1 MTAIPAPG
9 RDGRTRSPGRTPGA
23 AGARQPHAW
32 GIGRHLHG
40 LRAPGAAGQRLH
52 ALSMAAMCG
61 LSGRETMQEA
71 RRVARVVDGWRVHFN
86 SLGVSAE
93 ATALPA
99 T

>member
-1 MTAIPAPG
+1 
-9 RDGRTRSPGRTPGA
+9 
-23 AGARQPHAW
+23 
-32 GIGRHLHG
+32 
-40 LRAPGAAGQRLH
+40 
-52 ALSMAAMCG
+52 MAAMCG

-71 RRVARVVDGWRVHFN
+71 RRVARVVDGWQAHFN